1 MKSQIVLLSVHSNLV
16 YNLII
21 MRHGH
26 KCSLPHLI
34 ISLYNQLAQYLK
46 IGDLECTGSNPVC
59 DFDTI
64 WAVAAAIIVQLDALL
79 LSCTLDIVQLQK
91 CDCVMLMAFNKII
104 ITDLENYC
112 ADMLIH
118 VHMYIYWHA
127 LVMHVAVYMHYSV
140 MSGCI
145 TVYWRYWC
153 ISSSRIT
160 TQPRHP

>member
-1 MKSQIVLLSVHSNLV
+1 MLLSVHSNLV

-21 MRHGH
+21 MRRGH
-26 KCSLPHLI
+26 NCLLPHLI
-34 ISLYNQLAQYLK
+34 ISLYNQLAQNLK
-46 IGDLECTGSNPVC
+46 IGDLECTESNPVC

-104 ITDLENYC
+104 ITDLGNYC

-118 VHMYIYWHA
+118 VHMYNCTFID
-127 LVMHVAVYMHYSV
+127 MH
-140 MSGCI
+140 
-145 TVYWRYWC
+145 
-153 ISSSRIT
+153 
-160 TQPRHP
+160 